1 MSDESRI
8 VYSKLSRKFTREGTT
23 IDILIYRAGDDAEW
37 ILEVVDEEGA
47 SIVWEESFRTE
58 QDALNEAFQ
67 TIANGGLDGFHR
79 EPIQRLH

>member
-1 MSDESRI
+1 MSDETSI

-23 IDILIYRAGDDAEW
+23 IEILIYRERVDAEW
-37 ILEVVDEEGA
+37 ILEVVDAEGA

-67 TIANGGLDGFHR
+67 TIANGGLEGFHR